1 MATRQVH
8 QTIPCHVLQCVT
20 KLIVGGA
27 TYQEVEVWSMTF
39 LSPKRKVRILSFEK
53 EKNTKTIPYSYR
65 TKSFIGINV
74 REISDCQNREKF
86 KPAKTY
92 FQQVLIA

>member
-53 EKNTKTIPYSYR
+53 KKTQKPYPIGKNHSLELMFANLAIAKIAKNLNPL
-65 TKSFIGINV
+65 KL
-74 REISDCQNREKF
+74 ISNRC
-86 KPAKTY
+86 
-92 FQQVLIA
+92 